1 MGRSDAVLGL
11 VCGDLAPAAREVC
24 ARGMNSRRRNKEFFV
39 ACLRAT
45 KVLSV
50 VPVAAGRRPEISAGE
65 QMRFGKVITRRK
77 M

>member
-1 MGRSDAVLGL
+1 
-11 VCGDLAPAAREVC
+11 
-24 ARGMNSRRRNKEFFV
+24 MNSRRRIKEFFV